1 MNLEAFLTQTLVG
14 LYTGSF
20 YWLLTL
26 GLTLI
31 FSVTRIV
38 NFAHASFFVLGSYL
52 MYTLYIYTNN
62 FILSL
67 FAATITTGLIGVIF
81 EITLIRRVYKI
92 EEMYQLLLTL
102 GIALTLNESQKLI
115 WGTSPKYINMPE
127 LISSGVSIGY
137 TNISYY
143 SIAVI
148 SIGLILFIIIHIVIN
163 KTLWGLKVRAV
174 WRDNIMAQALKINPY
189 LIYTTVFF
197 IGIALAGF
205 GGALMIVL
213 HPVGPGVGDHLII
226 YAFIIVVIASLG
238 NITGA
243 YITSLL
249 IGVIS
254 SLATWLA
261 PEIDIVI
268 IYLITVIILLLRPG
282 GLFGER

>member
-31 FSVTRIV
+31 FGVTRIV

-52 MYTLYIYTNN
+52 MYTFYIYTNN

-115 WGTSPKYINMPE
+115 WGTTPKYINMPE

-163 KTLWGLKVRAV
+163 KTLWGLKIRAV

-205 GGALMIVL
+205 GGALMIIL

>member
-205 GGALMIVL
+205 GGALIIVL

-268 IYLITVIILLLRPG
+268 IYLITITILLLRPG

>member
-31 FSVTRIV
+31 FGVTRIV

-52 MYTLYIYTNN
+52 MYTFYIYTNN

-67 FAATITTGLIGVIF
+67 FAAAITTGLIGVMF

-115 WGTSPKYINMPE
+115 WGTTPKYINMPE

-163 KTLWGLKVRAV
+163 KTLWGLKIRAV

>member
-31 FSVTRIV
+31 FGVTRIV

-52 MYTLYIYTNN
+52 MYTFYIYTNN

-127 LISSGVSIGY
+127 LISSGVAIGY

-189 LIYTTVFF
+189 LI
-197 IGIALAGF
+197 I
-205 GGALMIVL
+205 
-213 HPVGPGVGDHLII
+213 
-226 YAFIIVVIASLG
+226 
-238 NITGA
+238 
-243 YITSLL
+243 
-249 IGVIS
+249 
-254 SLATWLA
+254 
-261 PEIDIVI
+261 
-268 IYLITVIILLLRPG
+268 RPC
-282 GLFGER
+282 FS

>member
-31 FSVTRIV
+31 FGVTRIV

-52 MYTLYIYTNN
+52 MYTFYIYTNN

-115 WGTSPKYINMPE
+115 WGTTPKYINMPE

-174 WRDNIMAQALKINPY
+174 WRDNIMTQALKINPY

>member
-31 FSVTRIV
+31 FGVTRIV

-52 MYTLYIYTNN
+52 MYTFYIYTNN

-67 FAATITTGLIGVIF
+67 FATTITTGLIGVIF

-115 WGTSPKYINMPE
+115 WGTTPKYINMPE
-127 LISSGVSIGY
+127 LISSGVAIGY

-205 GGALMIVL
+205 GGALMIIL

>member
-31 FSVTRIV
+31 FGVTRIV

-52 MYTLYIYTNN
+52 MYTFYIYTNN

-115 WGTSPKYINMPE
+115 WGTTPKYINMPE

-163 KTLWGLKVRAV
+163 KTLWGLKIRAV

-268 IYLITVIILLLRPG
+268 IYLITITILLLRPG

>member
-1 MNLEAFLTQTLVG
+1 
-14 LYTGSF
+14 
-20 YWLLTL
+20 
-26 GLTLI
+26 
-31 FSVTRIV
+31 
-38 NFAHASFFVLGSYL
+38 
-52 MYTLYIYTNN
+52 
-62 FILSL
+62 
-67 FAATITTGLIGVIF
+67 
-81 EITLIRRVYKI
+81 
-92 EEMYQLLLTL
+92 
-102 GIALTLNESQKLI
+102 
-115 WGTSPKYINMPE
+115 
-127 LISSGVSIGY
+127 
-137 TNISYY
+137 
-143 SIAVI
+143 
-148 SIGLILFIIIHIVIN
+148 
-163 KTLWGLKVRAV
+163 
-174 WRDNIMAQALKINPY
+174 MAQALKINPY

-205 GGALMIVL
+205 GGALMIIL

>member
-31 FSVTRIV
+31 FGVTRIV

-52 MYTLYIYTNN
+52 MYTFYIYTNN

-115 WGTSPKYINMPE
+115 WGTTPKYINMPE
-127 LISSGVSIGY
+127 LISSGVAIGY

-148 SIGLILFIIIHIVIN
+148 SISLILFIIIHIVIN
-163 KTLWGLKVRAV
+163 KTLWGLKIRAV

-205 GGALMIVL
+205 GGALMIIL

-243 YITSLL
+243 YIISLL

>member
-31 FSVTRIV
+31 FGVTRIV

-52 MYTLYIYTNN
+52 MYTFYIYTNN

-67 FAATITTGLIGVIF
+67 FVATITTGLIGVIF

-115 WGTSPKYINMPE
+115 WGTTPKYINMPE

-163 KTLWGLKVRAV
+163 KTLWGLKIRAV

-205 GGALMIVL
+205 GGALMIIL

-243 YITSLL
+243 YIISLL

>member
-31 FSVTRIV
+31 FGVTRIV

-52 MYTLYIYTNN
+52 MYTFYIYTNN

-67 FAATITTGLIGVIF
+67 SAATITTGLIGVIF

-127 LISSGVSIGY
+127 LISSGVAIGY

-163 KTLWGLKVRAV
+163 KTLWGLKIRAV

-205 GGALMIVL
+205 GGALMIIL

-268 IYLITVIILLLRPG
+268 IYLITIIILLLRPG

>member
-31 FSVTRIV
+31 FGVTRIV

-52 MYTLYIYTNN
+52 MYTFYIYTNN

-115 WGTSPKYINMPE
+115 WGTTPKYINMPE

-143 SIAVI
+143 SIAII

-163 KTLWGLKVRAV
+163 KTLWGLKIRAV

-205 GGALMIVL
+205 GGALMIIL

>member
-31 FSVTRIV
+31 FGVTRIV

-52 MYTLYIYTNN
+52 MYTFYIYTNN

-115 WGTSPKYINMPE
+115 WGTTPKYINMPE

-163 KTLWGLKVRAV
+163 KTLWGLKIRAV

-205 GGALMIVL
+205 GGALMIIL

-243 YITSLL
+243 YIISLL

>member
-205 GGALMIVL
+205 GGALMIIL

-268 IYLITVIILLLRPG
+268 IYLITITILLLRPG

>member
-31 FSVTRIV
+31 FGVTRIV

-52 MYTLYIYTNN
+52 MYTFYIYTNN

-67 FAATITTGLIGVIF
+67 FTATITTGLIGVIF

-92 EEMYQLLLTL
+92 KEMYQLLLTL

-115 WGTSPKYINMPE
+115 WGTTPKYINMPE

-148 SIGLILFIIIHIVIN
+148 SIGLILFTIIHIVIN
-163 KTLWGLKVRAV
+163 KTLWGLKIRAV

-205 GGALMIVL
+205 GGALMIIL